1 MRQRRRREITVDK
14 ERVTRLVGLKVAV
27 GLRSEEAVG
36 SVEIVATLEEVR
48 DDGIVLSEISEFGPG
63 PKIFCPWDS
72 LNRIRGRPYWMW
84 MSHEEPEPGEAAQ
97 GREYYDLRE
106 FVAKEAAP
114 EPPVELPRISARN
127 LERVVS
133 IAQRRTIGEVTVAL
147 TSLELFGGGIGVLRY
162 RISYEEGMFEGGYH
176 IPEPELIIRDGSGC
190 VLPWSPRGNGSSES
204 EAYGEVEVRDLPEA
218 GELEVEVTRL
228 VTLEFAQE
236 AGEEV
241 VEDSFEG
248 PWVFRFVI

>member
-1 MRQRRRREITVDK
+1 M
-14 ERVTRLVGLKVAV
+14 RLVGRRVAV
-27 GLRSEEAVG
+27 GLSSEEAVG

-72 LNRIRGRPYWMW
+72 LNRIRGRPYWMR
-84 MSHEEPEPGEAAQ
+84 MSHDEPEPGGATQ

-106 FVAKEAAP
+106 FVAEEAAP
-114 EPPVELPRISARN
+114 QPPVKRPRISARN

-133 IAQRRTIGEVTVAL
+133 IGQRQTIGDVTVAI

-162 RISYEEGMFEGGYH
+162 RISYEGGMFEGGYR
-176 IPEPELIIRDGSGC
+176 IPEPELVVRDGSDR
-190 VLPWSPRGNGSSES
+190 VLSWSPRGNGSSES

-218 GELEVEVTRL
+218 GELEVAVRRL
-228 VTLEFAQE
+228 VTLVFDEE

-241 VEDSFEG
+241 VDDSFDG
-248 PWVFRFVI
+248 PWVSRFAI